1 MLSAARIAAMERAT
15 LDAVPPQQ
23 REALGD
29 WLLGIDD
36 GVVSRARS
44 ATPLQHSPQMAD
56 TLDRVAQRY
65 AQAGQPALFRVP
77 DTAGLRAVSER
88 LAALGYLPASPT
100 LVQCA
105 DAAAVLQSVAAPPHA
120 GDSVTGSTFKVTLL
134 DTPDEAWCALF
145 LGDGVGAGA
154 GAGAGTG
161 EVEAASRT
169 RILRRAQHAVY
180 AQVQVEGE
188 TVATGMGS
196 YSEGWA
202 SVHGMRTRPGHRG
215 RGYAGAIVRAM
226 AREALRRQLPQL
238 FLQVE
243 QSNSGAQALYRRLGF
258 EDLWVYRYWAA
269 PAR

>member
-1 MLSAARIAAMERAT
+1 MMLSAARIAAMERAT

-44 ATPLQHSPQMAD
+44 ATPLQHGPQMAD
-56 TLDRVAQRY
+56 TVDRVAQRY
-65 AQAGQPALFRVP
+65 AHAGQPALFRVP

-105 DAAAVLQSVAAPPHA
+105 DAAPVLQSVASQPHA
-120 GDSVTGSTFKVTLL
+120 EGSVTGSAFKVTLL

-154 GAGAGTG
+154 GAGAG
-161 EVEAASRT
+161 EAEAASRT

-202 SVHGMRTRPGHRG
+202 SVHGMRTRPAHRG
-215 RGYAGAIVRAM
+215 QGYAGAIVRAL
-226 AREALRRQLPQL
+226 AREALRRQLPQM

-243 QSNSGAQALYRRLGF
+243 QSNTGAQALYRRLGF
-258 EDLWVYRYWAA
+258 EDLWLYRYWAA

>member
-15 LDAVPPQQ
+15 LDAVPPQR
-23 REALGD
+23 RETVGG

-44 ATPLQHSPQMAD
+44 ATPLQHGPQLAEAVDAMVD
-56 TLDRVAQRY
+56 QVAQRY

-77 DTAGLRAVSER
+77 DTAGLRAVCQR
-88 LAALGYLPASPT
+88 LAALGHQPASPT

-105 DAAAVLQSVAAPPHA
+105 DSAVVLQSAPAHPDAADP
-120 GDSVTGSTFKVTLL
+120 VTGGAFGVSLL
-134 DTPDEAWCALF
+134 DAPDEAWCALF
-145 LGDGVGAGA
+145 LGDGEGVGAGA
-154 GAGAGTG
+154 A
-161 EVEAASRT
+161 EAASRT

-180 AQVQVEGE
+180 AQVQVDGE

-202 SVHGMRTRPGHRG
+202 SVHGMRTRPAHRG
-215 RGYAGAIVRAM
+215 RGYASAIVRAL
-226 AREALRRQLPQL
+226 AREALRRQLPQM

-243 QSNSGAQALYRRLGF
+243 QSNTGAQGLYRRLGF
-258 EDLWVYRYWAA
+258 QDLWVYRYWSA